1 MRHDR
6 SQPSKARSLAVVRS
20 GQHPLHYAGADA
32 NLAAPRHRACD
43 HKNRKTPIS
52 KPAANDQ
59 RPNVQ
64 AEITRTRLRRSCGI
78 SSDRSVIAV
87 APPAQQLLLGPPP
100 WVEAKSKR

>member
-1 MRHDR
+1 MH
-6 SQPSKARSLAVVRS
+6 AALADVAVGACRS
-20 GQHPLHYAGADA
+20 GGYRKGQALDYE
-32 NLAAPRHRACD
+32 
-43 HKNRKTPIS
+43 NRKTPIS
-52 KPAANDQ
+52 KPAANAQ

-64 AEITRTRLRRSCGI
+64 AETMRMRLRRSCGI